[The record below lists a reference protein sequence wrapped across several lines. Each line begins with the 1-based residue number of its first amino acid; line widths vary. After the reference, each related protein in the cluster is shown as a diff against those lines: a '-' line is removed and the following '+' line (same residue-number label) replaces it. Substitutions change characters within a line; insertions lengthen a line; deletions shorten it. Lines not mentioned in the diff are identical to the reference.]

1 MIGRGKSEKGRKTYH
16 VVDAAENPVA
26 TLPFA
31 DDARVV
37 LCLVTSKILFA
48 REAAAAAL
56 STAGISAE
64 EGLGVSLVVF
74 AKVTTTGED
83 GL

>member
-1 MIGRGKSEKGRKTYH
+1 MKKGRKTYH
-16 VVDAAENPVA
+16 VVDAAENSVA

-48 REAAAAAL
+48 REAATAAL
-56 STAGISAE
+56 SAAGISAE
-64 EGLGVSLVVF
+64 EGFGVSLVVL
-74 AKVTTTGED
+74 AKITTTSED
-83 GL
+83 SL